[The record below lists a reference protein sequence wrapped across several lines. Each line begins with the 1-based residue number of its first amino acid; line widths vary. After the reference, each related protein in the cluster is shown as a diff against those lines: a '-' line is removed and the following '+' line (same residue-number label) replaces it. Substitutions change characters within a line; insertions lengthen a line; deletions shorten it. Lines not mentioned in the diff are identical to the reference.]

1 MKRIVKGDTVK
12 ITAGARKGE
21 ITEVTRVDGDKVYLK
36 CVREIERHYRATQFN
51 QGGKRDIQLPVNIS
65 NVALVVDKDKTTK
78 VAYLTKDDK
87 KVRVAK
93 LNNKEVK

>member
-12 ITAGARKGE
+12 ILAGAHKGE
-21 ITEVTRVDGDKVYLK
+21 VTEVTRVDGDKVYLK
-36 CVREIERHYRATQFN
+36 GIREIERHYRATQYN

-78 VAYLTKDDK
+78 VAYQVKDDK

-93 LNNKEVK
+93 LTNKEVK